1 MPVQFASKS
10 ASGNTVTVQVNN
22 TNSITQ
28 VVKVTVE
35 ATVDGEP
42 VILVSGW
49 TSIPANSTAPVNID
63 AGAPVTFTVDQP
75 DPTITVK
82 GT

>member
-10 ASGNTVTVQVNN
+10 ASGNIVTVQVS
-22 TNSITQ
+22 NSGSVAQ

-42 VILVSGW
+42 IVLVSAW
-49 TSIPANSTAPVNID
+49 TPIPPNSTAPVHID
-63 AGAPVTFTVDQP
+63 AGAPVTFTADQP

>member
-22 TNSITQ
+22 GNSTSE

-35 ATVDGEP
+35 ATVNGVP
-42 VILVSGW
+42 TTLVSAW
-49 TSIPANSTAPVNID
+49 TAIPANSTAPVNID

-82 GT
+82 GS

>member
-22 TNSITQ
+22 SGSVAQ

-35 ATVDGEP
+35 AMVDGEP
-42 VILVSGW
+42 TILVSAW
-49 TSIPANSTAPVNID
+49 TSIPANSTAPVQID
-63 AGAPVTFTVDQP
+63 AGAPVTFTADQP

>member
-22 TNSITQ
+22 GNSTSE

-42 VILVSGW
+42 VILVSAW
-49 TSIPANSTAPVNID
+49 TSIPANTTAPVNID

-82 GT
+82 GS

>member
-1 MPVQFASKS
+1 
-10 ASGNTVTVQVNN
+10 
-22 TNSITQ
+22 

-42 VILVSGW
+42 TTLVSAW
-49 TSIPANSTAPVNID
+49 TPIPANSTAPVHID
-63 AGAPVTFTVDQP
+63 AGAPVTFTADQP

-82 GT
+82 GI